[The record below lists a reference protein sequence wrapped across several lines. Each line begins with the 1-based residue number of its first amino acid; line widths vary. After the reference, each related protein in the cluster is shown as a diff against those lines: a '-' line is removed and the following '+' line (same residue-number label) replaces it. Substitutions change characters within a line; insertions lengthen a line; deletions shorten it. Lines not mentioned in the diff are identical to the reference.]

1 MFNAYL
7 FGKVLTMEVLSG
19 WVRIANWVGCVG
31 QEKKII
37 FIYAETWHPDQYG
50 YGEFIQS
57 VDFCIALR

>member
-1 MFNAYL
+1 
-7 FGKVLTMEVLSG
+7 MEVLSG